1 MSDIRA
7 YLHGYYDGD
16 EEERKRQQQ
25 DDARRS
31 IEVKRE
37 IEDTQNAVFEY
48 ETEAL
53 SHEMEEQTKEKFEEL
68 CRIYNTKDKYKEY
81 LVDGA
86 VLQCTKA
93 TMEDFELPGGKKI
106 VLERS
111 EYDDENA
118 RVQMTL
124 HVRENGMDASG
135 RYYATVKDC
144 VQGINIFWPTCNCMM
159 PADREEEKK
168 KIEQDEECSK
178 FGVCRHLMQL
188 NKEWDNMP
196 LPNREDGDPQ
206 YEARRYLTKRNVYV
220 KDGAPK
226 MDIEDM
232 PEEYLASEDI
242 EGITITSVLQAWWS
256 DMSGRFR
263 PKQNQYIFGY
273 SICLGLY
280 N

>member
-1 MSDIRA
+1 
-7 YLHGYYDGD
+7 
-16 EEERKRQQQ
+16 
-25 DDARRS
+25 
-31 IEVKRE
+31 
-37 IEDTQNAVFEY
+37 
-48 ETEAL
+48 
-53 SHEMEEQTKEKFEEL
+53 
-68 CRIYNTKDKYKEY
+68 
-81 LVDGA
+81 
-86 VLQCTKA
+86 
-93 TMEDFELPGGKKI
+93 
-106 VLERS
+106 
-111 EYDDENA
+111 
-118 RVQMTL
+118 
-124 HVRENGMDASG
+124 
-135 RYYATVKDC
+135 
-144 VQGINIFWPTCNCMM
+144 
-159 PADREEEKK
+159 
-168 KIEQDEECSK
+168 
-178 FGVCRHLMQL
+178 MQL